1 MNGRVAFASEKIN
14 VNTNSIISL
23 TKETYSPKGAVPQTI
38 SAMITFE
45 DVSVRFMVTGEN
57 PSRTFGH
64 QAGHGDVLD
73 LENINEV
80 RGFKV
85 LRINSDDGF
94 FQVTYVR

>member
-1 MNGRVAFASEKIN
+1 MSGRVAFASEKIN
-14 VNTNSIISL
+14 VNADDIISL
-23 TKETYSPKGAVPQTI
+23 TKETYTPKGPVPQTI
-38 SAMITFE
+38 SAMITFQ

-73 LENINEV
+73 LESISEV

-85 LRINSDDGF
+85 LRTNSDNGF
-94 FQVTYVR
+94 LQVTYVR